1 LQFAHYGK
9 QRQEGQSM
17 RLDLEFHEAS
27 PLTNATAYIV
37 VSDFDPSPDGL
48 PCLAEDCVSMVE
60 LEEKLQHLEGHIAK
74 IRAEAKQ
81 RFLKAGV
88 SN

>member
-1 LQFAHYGK
+1 MQFAHYGK
-9 QRQEGQSM
+9 QRQEGRST

-27 PLTNATAYIV
+27 PLTNATAYV
-37 VSDFDPSPDGL
+37 VVNDFDPSPAGL
-48 PCLAEDCVSMVE
+48 PCLTEDCVTMAE
-60 LEEKLQHLEGHIAK
+60 LEGELRHLEGHIAK

-81 RFLKAGV
+81 RFLKAGI